1 MIRTAKKEDL
11 SAILSLYQI
20 LFAEMAKL
28 DSERLQDAEQSNE
41 FVENA
46 INDTKFHLL
55 VVDHEGEIKGF
66 CIAQKQTSDPY
77 SCIVPRDFGY
87 IFDLIVSP
95 DFRGERAGK
104 QLLDGMKEWAKK
116 QKFSHLELSVLA
128 QNHQAI
134 KFYEREGLTEVSRTM
149 GISL

>member
-1 MIRTAKKEDL
+1 MIRKAKKEDL
-11 SAILSLYQI
+11 SAILALYQI
-20 LFAEMAKL
+20 LFAEMAKF
-28 DSERLQDAEQSNE
+28 DRERLQAAEQSRE

-46 INDTKFHLL
+46 IEDNKFHLL

-66 CIAQKQTSDPY
+66 CIAQKQTADPY

-87 IFDLIVSP
+87 IFDLVISP
-95 DFRGERAGK
+95 DFRGEKAGK
-104 QLLDGMKEWAKK
+104 QLLDGMKEWAKL

-134 KFYEREGLTEVSRTM
+134 KFYEREGLAEVSRTM
-149 GISL
+149 GIAL